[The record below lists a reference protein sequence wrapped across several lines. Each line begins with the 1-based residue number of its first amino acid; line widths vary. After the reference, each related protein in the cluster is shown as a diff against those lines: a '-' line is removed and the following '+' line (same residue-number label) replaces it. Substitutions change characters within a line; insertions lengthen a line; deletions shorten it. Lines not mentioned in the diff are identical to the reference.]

1 MSLHYFNHP
10 QRLPLGIRLALWFPY
25 GRRDSSV
32 TCIGKPDER
41 IGKDTR
47 GNGSISSIT
56 GWVESFHC
64 SFNLSW
70 KFNFILHH
78 IRFDVAIELRVFY
91 LPIIYQ
97 TRSRLINTRMGKY
110 GIRLL
115 RYPCTYSDKS
125 LQDYKRICHSQWTSN
140 NIHEKK

>member
-1 MSLHYFNHP
+1 MSLHYVNHP

-25 GRRDSSV
+25 GWRDSSV

-41 IGKDTR
+41 IGKDTH

-78 IRFDVAIELRVFY
+78 IRVDVGIELLTFY
-91 LPIIYQ
+91 SPIIDQ
-97 TRSRLINTRMGKY
+97 IRSRSINTRLEKY
-110 GIRLL
+110 GKRPLQF
-115 RYPCTYSDKS
+115 PCTYSGKS
-125 LQDYKRICHSQWTSN
+125 FQYFFLNYKITFTAN
-140 NIHEKK
+140 NKT